1 MVPSPHTESTSPGV
15 KSFIHQKCFCKTL
28 RKSRHVSAGVL
39 PQSFLMCLQ
48 CGLTSHPL
56 GVSVDFSATSK
67 EGKVHST
74 LPLSPPCKD
83 MMARCRAFVRDSGS
97 DEICIQPS
105 RSTSPWWNHKSMASN
120 LMHLR
125 TRVRASQS
133 FAQFWKKH
141 SFSCGA
147 RSMLI
152 YFVPQE
158 RQSERGER
166 NVEGA
171 KASRRLDHCSFPAD
185 PAWISLN

>member
-125 TRVRASQS
+125 TSQS
-133 FAQFWKKH
+133 FTIVCTVLEKAFLFVWCQKH
-141 SFSCGA
+141 ADLLCTSGA
-147 RSMLI
+147 
-152 YFVPQE
+152 
-158 RQSERGER
+158 SE
-166 NVEGA
+166 
-171 KASRRLDHCSFPAD
+171 
-185 PAWISLN
+185 